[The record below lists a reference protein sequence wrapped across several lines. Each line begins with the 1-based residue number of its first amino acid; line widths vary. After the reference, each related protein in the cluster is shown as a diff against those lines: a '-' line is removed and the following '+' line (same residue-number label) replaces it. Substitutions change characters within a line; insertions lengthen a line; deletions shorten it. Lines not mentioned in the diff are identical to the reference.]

1 MSRRVDD
8 SISSIRTT
16 SVGASW
22 WQAGGMRSW
31 GASHVVLVVVAFGVA
46 TAAAWREGWPL
57 TDLVFVGVL
66 LSFLVLLGQGVWR
79 SAQRARLARRRQREV
94 VAVAPDD
101 AARRAVE
108 DERARLSAEID
119 RSVRRSL
126 LAVRGLVA
134 EANAAADPRVALTEI
149 QRESRQAMA
158 ELRRQLGLLGAE
170 SSPARVPE
178 SPPHPDDG
186 AADSR
191 GHTTIT
197 ALSTPHASGDALR
210 RGDVLLTA
218 AVVALAAVE
227 VLFTPGQSGSM
238 LTSVAMALTVLARRI
253 APVPSS
259 LACATILLLG
269 AVVDAPV
276 GDGVFYAI
284 VAGLLLWSLLEPV
297 PTAASLAS
305 AGVLYVS
312 AVGTR
317 YLHEPDNAP
326 INIVLLA
333 VVATAALIV
342 GRARRSRATAEE
354 RSLAHEAEL
363 AEARGAA
370 AETTR
375 REVARELHDVVSHA
389 VSLVAVQAGA
399 AELAWPHD
407 EQATRDGL
415 RAIADTVRT
424 ALAELDARP
433 GEGIGPGWQDVVR
446 TVDRLRAAGL
456 RVDLHL
462 AVSPPDRIMPT
473 VHRIVQESLTNV
485 LKHAP
490 AATARVVVSND
501 GQRTRVEVTDDG
513 PGRTGAVGGYGLAG
527 LQDRVG
533 LIGGTLSVGEADG
546 GGFAVRAVLPNLV
559 AEVRAP

>member
-1 MSRRVDD
+1 
-8 SISSIRTT
+8 
-16 SVGASW
+16 
-22 WQAGGMRSW
+22 MRSW
-31 GASHVVLVVVAFGVA
+31 GASHVVLVVVAFGLA

-66 LSFLVLLGQGVWR
+66 LSFLVLLFQGVWR

-126 LAVRGLVA
+126 IAVRGLVA
-134 EANAAADPRVALTEI
+134 EATAAADPRVALTEM

-170 SSPARVPE
+170 SPPTRLPE
-178 SPPHPDDG
+178 SPSHPDAG
-186 AADSR
+186 AVDSAGSR
-191 GHTTIT
+191 GHTPIT
-197 ALSTPHASGDALR
+197 ALSTPHASGDALS
-210 RGDVLLTA
+210 RGDAVLTA

-227 VLFTPGQSGSM
+227 VLFTPGQSGSV

-253 APVPSS
+253 APVPSA

-284 VAGLLLWSLLEPV
+284 VVGMLLWRLLEPV

-326 INIVLLA
+326 INIVLLG

-370 AETTR
+370 AATTR

-407 EQATRDGL
+407 GKATRDGL
-415 RAIADTVRT
+415 RAIADTVST

-433 GEGIGPGWQDVVR
+433 GEGTGPGWQDVVR

-456 RVDLHL
+456 RVELHL
-462 AVSPPDRIMPT
+462 AVSPPDQVMPT